1 MAFQDLLNRVG
12 NMGRFQILQ
21 IAFLLICNASL
32 TPQTV
37 LENFTAAIPGHRCWV
52 HVLDNDTASDTD
64 SGILS
69 QDDLLRISIPL
80 DSNFRPDKCRRFVQ
94 PQWHFLHLNGTFSNM
109 TEPDTEPCE
118 DGWVYERSTFLSTT
132 VTEWDLVCGSQVLV
146 SMSKFIFLIGNL
158 IGPFLGGH
166 LSDRFGRRLILICAL
181 LLMAISGT
189 CAAMAPTFFIYCLLR
204 FLTGLCII
212 PIHTNSV
219 LLMLEWTS
227 HKFKALVT
235 TLSMCAQCFGLIL
248 MSGLAFI
255 FRNWH
260 HLQLVVSVP
269 IFFLLIPTRWL
280 PESARWL
287 IVTNKPQKG
296 LQELRKAACMN
307 GMKNSEDTLTM
318 EVVRTTMREELEAA
332 QIEPALCDLF
342 RTPNLRKRIFL
353 LCLLRFTTAIPAFGF
368 IIHLQHLKSSVFLM
382 QCLTAASAIP
392 ASFAAMFLLN
402 RIGRR
407 ISQFFF
413 SFLLGI
419 FILATV
425 SAPEEMQ
432 ILCGVLITLTGA
444 NIYAVISSNNLHA
457 NELIPTVIR
466 ARALGVTGI
475 ATNVGAALTPLFM
488 ILAVYSASLPWI
500 IYGVFS
506 FLGCFIPLLLPETK
520 NQPLPDSI
528 QDVENEWKGSR
539 QAKEEGAIIKVT
551 SF

>member
-21 IAFLLICNASL
+21 IAFLLICNVMLA
-32 TPQTV
+32 PQTV

-52 HVLDNDTASDTD
+52 HILDNDTASDID
-64 SGILS
+64 SGVLS

-80 DSNFRPDKCRRFVQ
+80 DSNSRPDRCRRFVQ
-94 PQWHFLHLNGTFSNM
+94 PQWHFLHLNGTFSNV

-132 VTEWDLVCGSQVLV
+132 VTEWDLVCGSQVLGSV
-146 SMSKFIFLIGNL
+146 SKFIFMIGNL

-166 LSDRFGRRLILICAL
+166 LSD
-181 LLMAISGT
+181 
-189 CAAMAPTFFIYCLLR
+189 
-204 FLTGLCII
+204 
-212 PIHTNSV
+212 
-219 LLMLEWTS
+219 
-227 HKFKALVT
+227 
-235 TLSMCAQCFGLIL
+235 
-248 MSGLAFI
+248 
-255 FRNWH
+255 
-260 HLQLVVSVP
+260 
-269 IFFLLIPTRWL
+269 RWL

-296 LQELRKAACMN
+296 LQELRKAARMN

-332 QIEPALCDLF
+332 QIKPALCDLF
-342 RTPNLRKRIFL
+342 RTPNLRRRIFL
-353 LCLLRFTTAIPAFGF
+353 LCLLRFTIAIPIFGF
-368 IIHLQHLKSSVFLM
+368 GLHLQHLKSNVFLM
-382 QCLTAASAIP
+382 QCLTAASSIP

-402 RIGRR
+402 HIGRR

-419 FILATV
+419 SILAIV
-425 SAPEEMQ
+425 SASEEMQ
-432 ILCGVLITLTGA
+432 ILRGVLITLTGA
-444 NIYAVISSNNLHA
+444 STYAVLSGNNLHI

-466 ARALGVTGI
+466 ARALGVIGI
-475 ATNVGAALTPLFM
+475 ANNVGVALTPLFM
-488 ILAVYSASLPWI
+488 ILAMYSASLPWI

-506 FLGCFIPLLLPETK
+506 FLGGLVPLLLPETK

-528 QDVENEWKGSR
+528 QDVEDEWKGSR

>member
-21 IAFLLICNASL
+21 IAFLLICNVILA
-32 TPQTV
+32 PQIV
-37 LENFTAAIPGHRCWV
+37 LENFTAAVPGHRCWV
-52 HVLDNDTASDTD
+52 HILDNDTASDMD

-80 DSNFRPDKCRRFVQ
+80 DSNSRPDKCHRFVQ
-94 PQWHFLHLNGTFSNM
+94 PQWHFLYLNGTFSNV

-132 VTEWDLVCGSQVLV
+132 VTEWDLVCGSQVLGSV
-146 SMSKFIFLIGNL
+146 SKFIFMIGNL

-166 LSDRFGRRLILICAL
+166 LSDRFGRRLIFICAL

-189 CAAMAPTFFIYCLLR
+189 CTAVAPTFLIYCSLR
-204 FLTGLCII
+204 FLTGLCFL
-212 PIHTNSV
+212 PIYTNSV
-219 LLMLEWTS
+219 LLMIEWTS

-235 TLSMCAQCFGLIL
+235 TLLTCAQCFGLIL
-248 MSGLAFI
+248 MSGLAFV
-255 FRNWH
+255 FRNWR

-269 IFFLLIPTRWL
+269 IFFLLIPTR
-280 PESARWL
+280 
-287 IVTNKPQKG
+287 
-296 LQELRKAACMN
+296 
-307 GMKNSEDTLTM
+307 
-318 EVVRTTMREELEAA
+318 
-332 QIEPALCDLF
+332 
-342 RTPNLRKRIFL
+342 
-353 LCLLRFTTAIPAFGF
+353 FTAAIPVFGF
-368 IIHLQHLKSSVFLM
+368 TIHLQHLKSNVFLM
-382 QCLTAASAIP
+382 QCLTAASSIP

-402 RIGRR
+402 HIGRR

-419 FILATV
+419 SMLATV

-432 ILCGVLITLTGA
+432 ILRGVLITLTGA
-444 NIYAVISSNNLHA
+444 NMYAAVSGNNLHI

-466 ARALGVTGI
+466 ARALGVIGI

-488 ILAVYSASLPWI
+488 ILTMYSASIPWI

-506 FLGCFIPLLLPETK
+506 FISCFIPLLLPETK

-528 QDVENEWKGSR
+528 QDVENESIYILMVFVVCVCVLG
-539 QAKEEGAIIKVT
+539 GKVQDKQGRKVP
-551 SF
+551 SSK

>member
-21 IAFLLICNASL
+21 IAFLLICNAML
-32 TPQTV
+32 ALHIL

-52 HVLDNDTASDTD
+52 HVLDNDTASDID

-80 DSNFRPDKCRRFVQ
+80 DSNSRPDKCRRFVQ
-94 PQWHFLHLNGTFSNM
+94 PQWHLLHLNGTFSNV

-132 VTEWDLVCGSQVLV
+132 VTEWDLVCGSQVLGSV
-146 SMSKFIFLIGNL
+146 SKFIFMIGNL

-166 LSDRFGRRLILICAL
+166 LSD
-181 LLMAISGT
+181 
-189 CAAMAPTFFIYCLLR
+189 
-204 FLTGLCII
+204 
-212 PIHTNSV
+212 
-219 LLMLEWTS
+219 
-227 HKFKALVT
+227 
-235 TLSMCAQCFGLIL
+235 
-248 MSGLAFI
+248 
-255 FRNWH
+255 
-260 HLQLVVSVP
+260 
-269 IFFLLIPTRWL
+269 RWL

-296 LQELRKAACMN
+296 LQELRKVACMN
-307 GMKNSEDTLTM
+307 GMKNSGDTLTM
-318 EVVRTTMREELEAA
+318 EVVRTTMKEELEAA
-332 QIEPALCDLF
+332 QIKPALCDLF

-368 IIHLQHLKSSVFLM
+368 TIHLQHLKSNVFLM
-382 QCLTAASAIP
+382 QCLIAASAIP

-402 RIGRR
+402 HIGRR
-407 ISQFFF
+407 ISQFFL

-419 FILATV
+419 SMLATV

-444 NIYAVISSNNLHA
+444 NIYAVIIGNTLHV

-466 ARALGVTGI
+466 ARALGVIGI

-488 ILAVYSASLPWI
+488 ILAIYSAFLPWI
-500 IYGVFS
+500 IYAVFS

-520 NQPLPDSI
+520 NQPLPESV